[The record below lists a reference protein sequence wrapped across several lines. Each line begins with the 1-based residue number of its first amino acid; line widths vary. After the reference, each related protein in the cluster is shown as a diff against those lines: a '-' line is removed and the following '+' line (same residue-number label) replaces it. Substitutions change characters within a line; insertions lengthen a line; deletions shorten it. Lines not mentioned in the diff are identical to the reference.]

1 LSPDQKRWSIQPS
14 NSGGIYAKKGI
25 STQSYNS
32 SHHCLIKDSPKYILH
47 TPEKWI
53 PVFGR
58 MEQQE
63 NAIIP

>member
-32 SHHCLIKDSPKYILH
+32 SHHCLIKDSRKN
-47 TPEKWI
+47 I
-53 PVFGR
+53 P
-58 MEQQE
+58 
-63 NAIIP
+63 NPAS

>member
-32 SHHCLIKDSPKYILH
+32 SHHCLIKDSPNFNGADFKSPLIKY
-47 TPEKWI
+47 
-53 PVFGR
+53 R
-58 MEQQE
+58 
-63 NAIIP
+63 II

>member
-32 SHHCLIKDSPKYILH
+32 SHHCLIKDSPS
-47 TPEKWI
+47 
-53 PVFGR
+53 
-58 MEQQE
+58 
-63 NAIIP
+63 